1 MSSKR
6 TQSKREESKRN
17 KKARKK
23 NDKEQENLE
32 VQIENTN
39 KEFQRILTPR
49 FVFFSLYYY

>member
-6 TQSKREESKRN
+6 TQSKKESKRN

-39 KEFQRILTPR
+39 KEFQRISTPR
-49 FVFFSLYYY
+49 FVFFSLNYY